1 MAERGRE
8 VNSSRGTSGKACWR
22 IHSEPQIVGWGLLP
36 RTLDSAAIRTIFQ
49 IPKCS
54 AAIFFWSC
62 SEPQSFLT
70 KLYLPVRVAVGR
82 RIIQWKKNNKKQ
94 QLEIAFYSD
103 GHLGSEALLPIPKVP
118 PLLSL
123 LYLYALSS
131 LFFYSVCPTI
141 SEPQLQLC
149 PQAQSQIDMLN
160 SQLGH

>member
-1 MAERGRE
+1 M
-8 VNSSRGTSGKACWR
+8 GK
-22 IHSEPQIVGWGLLP
+22 
-36 RTLDSAAIRTIFQ
+36 
-49 IPKCS
+49 K
-54 AAIFFWSC
+54 
-62 SEPQSFLT
+62 T
-70 KLYLPVRVAVGR
+70 K
-82 RIIQWKKNNKKQ
+82 KTK